1 MSSPSGNI
9 GQGSGPEASD
19 ERFDPYYKWLGIPPD
34 EQPPNY
40 YRLLGVKLFE
50 TDLDVIESAADRQ
63 MAHLRRF
70 AGGRRAELSQ
80 RLLNEVSTAKNCL
93 LDEQAKLAYDAEQ
106 RKTAPSPEEA
116 AVPKGKRRTA
126 WPDGTPP
133 KNLDEFLKC
142 LAASHLYT
150 RAEMDAY
157 IESLPPDRRPTDAAS
172 MAKEMVQSK
181 KLTKYQAA
189 CIYQGRPFH
198 LLFGK
203 YEVIDR
209 IGVGGMGQVYRARHR
224 QMDRLAAVKVLS
236 SKSLQSDR
244 AVERF
249 RREVKMAAQLAHKNI
264 VATYDADDVD
274 GEQYL
279 VMEYV
284 EGRDMAAILKQQ
296 GPLSPDDAVDGM
308 IQAAR
313 GLEYIHSKGIVHR
326 DIKPGNLM
334 QTHDGTVQISDLGLA
349 RLNED
354 PMGTTGDENAA
365 KLTMPGQIIGTVDY
379 MSPEQAVD
387 THAADARSD
396 VYSLG
401 CTFYRLLTGELP
413 YPAQTKMQ
421 KLLAHRS
428 TPIPSVRAKRPEV
441 SAAIDDVIQK
451 MMAKEPADRYQS
463 ATEVI
468 DALENARRGGPPQPV
483 KRPEPRPGAAAAPRV
498 PEPAPAGDAG
508 PLPMSGPAPGVT
520 PGAPVP
526 GQPGTPGMPHAAA
539 PTPGQPVSPGQ
550 PAAPLSTPDTQAQAA
565 DFAAPHPEFANN
577 PPLQEPATG
586 EDTITR
592 QLGDLAQSSVHDRV
606 ASRTRRS
613 QAGSSLSPIVLL
625 VIGGAAGVILLLLV
639 LVVFLIIKLQSQ
651 GNNGP
656 SEPPPPD
663 TTWIEDEETHP
674 TGPGPDAAPGV
685 GRWSRTEFTGAN
697 IPDAQTATPHHE
709 TPSGRRNRDAWE
721 LRSVSRMAGNS
732 P

>member
-1 MSSPSGNI
+1 MSNPSGNMSP
-9 GQGSGPEASD
+9 GPGESGEA
-19 ERFDPYYKWLGIPPD
+19 FDPYYKWLGIPPD
-34 EQPPNY
+34 EQPPNH

-50 TDLDVIESAADRQ
+50 TDLDVIESSADRQ

-70 AGGRRAELSQ
+70 AGGKRAELSQ
-80 RLLNEVSTAKNCL
+80 RLLNEVSASKNCL
-93 LDEQAKLAYDAEQ
+93 LDERAKLAYDADL
-106 RKTAPSPEEA
+106 RKNMPSPEEA
-116 AVPKGKRRTA
+116 AAPTGKRRSA

-133 KNLDEFLKC
+133 KNLDEFLRC
-142 LAASHLYT
+142 LAASRLFT
-150 RAEMDAY
+150 RSEMDAY
-157 IESLPPDRRPTDAAS
+157 IEGLPPDRRPTDPAS
-172 MAKEMVQSK
+172 MAKELVQSK

-249 RREVKMAAQLAHKNI
+249 RREVRMAAQLAHKNI

-296 GPLSPDDAVDGM
+296 GPLSPEDAVDCM
-308 IQAAR
+308 MQAAR
-313 GLEYIHSKGIVHR
+313 GLEYIHSKNIIHR

-334 QTHDGTVQISDLGLA
+334 QAHDGTVQISDLGLA

-354 PMGTTGDENAA
+354 PMGTTGDENAP

-396 VYSLG
+396 IYSMG

-428 TPIPSVRAKRPEV
+428 APIPSVRAKRPEV
-441 SAAIDDVIQK
+441 SAAIDEVIQK
-451 MMAKEPADRYQS
+451 MIAKEPADRFQS
-463 ATEVI
+463 ATDLI
-468 DALENARRGGPPQPV
+468 DALENAKRGGPPQPV
-483 KRPEPRPGAAAAPRV
+483 KRPEPRPAAAAAV
-498 PEPAPAGDAG
+498 SPEAPTTNDAG
-508 PLPMSGPAPGVT
+508 RLPMGAPAPGVT

-526 GQPGTPGMPHAAA
+526 GQPATPQVAA
-539 PTPGQPVSPGQ
+539 PIPGQPVTPEYALGQ
-550 PAAPLSTPDTQAQAA
+550 PAAPALTPDAQAQA
-565 DFAAPHPEFANN
+565 DFTARHPEFANN
-577 PPLQEPATG
+577 PQLQEPSQG
-586 EDTITR
+586 EDTVTR

-606 ASRTRRS
+606 ASRGRRS
-613 QAGSSLSPIVLL
+613 QAGSGLSPIVWL

-639 LVVFLIIKLQSQ
+639 LVIFLIIKLQSQ
-651 GNNGP
+651 GNPDPAAPAAPAAPATLDTSLNGHEETDPADLGPATSPRCGNMPRAVIASAPVPTLQTSDP
-656 SEPPPPD
+656 SPDDAGTEPVFGDNRPPP
-663 TTWIEDEETHP
+663 
-674 TGPGPDAAPGV
+674 AP
-685 GRWSRTEFTGAN
+685 A
-697 IPDAQTATPHHE
+697 
-709 TPSGRRNRDAWE
+709 
-721 LRSVSRMAGNS
+721 
-732 P
+732 